1 MCGGG
6 GGGSE
11 TRLRECCGDDLLTRE
26 TDLSDAR
33 PSECGG
39 GERAGNGRKDTG
51 VQLSHLGRAAR
62 AALRGLRKVPP
73 PAFQQFFPPHV
84 PPDAAHFEPVS
95 NGGPRTDL
103 PAEECVLLL
112 IHQKARSVCPPVPE
126 VRTARQRGEGRRYRP
141 GRRETCAGR
150 AAERP
155 AGYGARGG
163 TFLGLFALQHQLR
176 FFKEQQNGNVTLK

>member
-1 MCGGG
+1 MWRRRTC
-6 GGGSE
+6 
-11 TRLRECCGDDLLTRE
+11 RKREKRHRGTAVAPWPCSSRRAPRAPK
-26 TDLSDAR
+26 S
-33 PSECGG
+33 PSACLP
-39 GERAGNGRKDTG
+39 T
-51 VQLSHLGRAAR
+51 VFSPPY
-62 AALRGLRKVPP
+62 VPP
-73 PAFQQFFPPHV
+73 V
-84 PPDAAHFEPVS
+84 AAHFEPVS

-155 AGYGARGG
+155 AGYGAQGG
-163 TFLGLFALQHQLR
+163 NILGFVCAPTPAALLHGTTKWKRDVEIGEELYNADVIFYPNSTTLF
-176 FFKEQQNGNVTLK
+176 